1 LRPTHAVILA
11 DPEQPASAAHIR
23 ALYAAI
29 AAAAPDYSLAV
40 TRSSPLLQRQ
50 PDALY
55 CPLTLDLP
63 PTLQTPVFRTCAD
76 VAGLQSWVTTNLGYD
91 AGLGDR
97 WLPIVLTARGPLYAE
112 AIACDASGTYRQPWH
127 LTDAVR
133 QPLYR
138 LAFELLD
145 YLAAPPSVY
154 MLAFA
159 QRGPELRFDRLWP
172 FPTASAIA
180 SLGVQAPDL
189 FTCHWRC
196 LTEAP
201 ILDLCIP
208 GRYADAFKAF

>member
-1 LRPTHAVILA
+1 MRPTHAIVLT
-11 DPEQPASAAHIR
+11 DPEQPANAAHIR

-29 AAAAPDYSLAV
+29 AAADPDRPIAV
-40 TRSSPLLQRQ
+40 TRSSPLLQQ
-50 PDALY
+50 PPDALY
-55 CPLTLDLP
+55 CPLTLELP
-63 PTLQTPVFRTCAD
+63 PALQTPVFRACAD
-76 VAGLQSWVTTNLGYD
+76 VAGLRRWVASRLGCD
-91 AGLGDR
+91 LGPGDR

-112 AIACDASGTYRQPWH
+112 AIACDASGIYRQPWP

-138 LAFELLD
+138 LAFDLLD

-154 MLAFA
+154 MLEFS

-208 GRYADAFKAF
+208 GRYADAF